1 MTLFYEAFIN
11 YFNFFLINS
20 NAAIK
25 KYVLSEVG
33 FEFIFARP
41 CLNSPFMIQVAIG
54 VIIAYLTTFFLLP
67 LIIKLAHENKIYDI
81 PDERKTHN
89 YPVSSLGGIAIF
101 SGLILSMLLVSD
113 FNNYNA
119 DLQYYMAGFFVIFIL
134 GLIDDIF
141 ILKAW
146 KKTLG
151 QLAVA
156 AVLTLKGNLLVSN
169 LHGFLGIHALT
180 QTESIYITFFTIILL
195 INAFNLLDGVDG
207 LAGSIGLVAC
217 LFFGTFFL
225 INNVLPYA
233 VLAFSIAGA
242 LLAFLM
248 YNFPPAKIF
257 MGDSGSTL
265 IGLICSILA
274 IKFVE
279 NSKIQA
285 SLADY
290 ATPVVAFGFLLIP
303 LMDVLRVFALRIA
316 RGKSPL
322 APDRS
327 HLHHLLQNKG
337 LSHSEVTIT
346 LLTGELFFGL
356 ITLSLKNI
364 NINVV
369 LASQFILYFGSVY
382 VLKRFIP
389 ARKKLHI
396 VREEQPEEQIAES
409 KVYLI
414 YPVKEKITANED

>member
-1 MTLFYEAFIN
+1 
-11 YFNFFLINS
+11 
-20 NAAIK
+20 
-25 KYVLSEVG
+25 
-33 FEFIFARP
+33 
-41 CLNSPFMIQVAIG
+41 MIQVATGI
-54 VIIAYLTTFFLLP
+54 IIAYLTTFFLLP
-67 LIIKLAHENKIYDI
+67 LIIKLAHQNKIYDV

-119 DLQYYMAGFFVIFIL
+119 ELQYYVAGLFVIFIL

-156 AVLTLKGNLLVSN
+156 AVLTLKGGLLVTN
-169 LHGFLGIHALT
+169 LHGFLGMHALT
-180 QTESIYITFFTIILL
+180 HTESVYISFFTIILL

-207 LAGSIGLVAC
+207 LAASIGLVAC
-217 LFFGTFFL
+217 LFFGVFFL

-265 IGLICSILA
+265 IGLICSMLA

-279 NSKIQA
+279 NPAIQVNLTGY
-285 SLADY
+285 S
-290 ATPVVAFGFLLIP
+290 TPAIAFGFLLIP

-316 RGKSPL
+316 KGKSPL
-322 APDRS
+322 IPDRS
-327 HLHHLLQNKG
+327 HFHHLLQNKG
-337 LSHSEVTIT
+337 LSHTEVTIT
-346 LLTGELFFGL
+346 LLAGEFVFAL
-356 ITLSLKNI
+356 ITLLLHNI
-364 NINVV
+364 NINIVI
-369 LASQFILYFGSVY
+369 ASQFILYFTSVY
-382 VLKRFIP
+382 ILKRFVP
-389 ARKKLHI
+389 VRKKLHI
-396 VREEQPEEQIAES
+396 VREEDEEETEDS

-414 YPVKEKITANED
+414 YPMKEKVSANED